1 MEKKN
6 RMLFLV
12 AAVVFICSTAFF
24 LKTDPASALRSAWID
39 EKKLGEICIGQVTRV
54 TDADEG
60 ELSAEKNAGKD
71 TAGRDDAGSGDKSSE
86 EKNDTD
92 GSKKSGDE
100 NIVVTGDP
108 LVIIYHT
115 HSTESYMPYSESNYH
130 REEEEGTVR
139 DVGNVLETELKK
151 KGINVIHD
159 RTLHDRPSYNESYSR
174 SLETVQA
181 LTAKYPKAVYVI
193 DLHRDAA
200 AASATEGKYL
210 EIDGKRVAK
219 FSMVVGQQNDNY
231 TELYAFAKKVS
242 ERSEA
247 LHKGYGG
254 AIIEQNY
261 RYNEFVSDRALLLE
275 IGNNKNTIEETR
287 LCAKYFAEVLA
298 GIIKEEQQ

>member
-54 TDADEG
+54 TDAGEG

-181 LTAKYPKAVYVI
+181 LAGLWHPARLELLANRRTAMGLVMETAPTVS
-193 DLHRDAA
+193 RSCSTRS
-200 AASATEGKYL
+200 SAT
-210 EIDGKRVAK
+210 VSTAAK
-219 FSMVVGQQNDNY
+219 LPSCVP
-231 TELYAFAKKVS
+231 AKACCQTIS
-242 ERSEA
+242 SRAWSAPTAA
-247 LHKGYGG
+247 L
-254 AIIEQNY
+254 
-261 RYNEFVSDRALLLE
+261 
-275 IGNNKNTIEETR
+275 
-287 LCAKYFAEVLA
+287 AEPPA
-298 GIIKEEQQ
+298 

>member
-6 RMLFLV
+6 RMLFVV

-54 TDADEG
+54 TDAGEG

-115 HSTESYMPYSESNYH
+115 HSSES
-130 REEEEGTVR
+130 
-139 DVGNVLETELKK
+139 
-151 KGINVIHD
+151 
-159 RTLHDRPSYNESYSR
+159 
-174 SLETVQA
+174 
-181 LTAKYPKAVYVI
+181 
-193 DLHRDAA
+193 
-200 AASATEGKYL
+200 
-210 EIDGKRVAK
+210 
-219 FSMVVGQQNDNY
+219 
-231 TELYAFAKKVS
+231 
-242 ERSEA
+242 
-247 LHKGYGG
+247 
-254 AIIEQNY
+254 
-261 RYNEFVSDRALLLE
+261 
-275 IGNNKNTIEETR
+275 
-287 LCAKYFAEVLA
+287 
-298 GIIKEEQQ
+298 